1 MFESFGW
8 VVLGG
13 IPTLGTMEFAYR
25 MGKKAKTSQGK
36 KAVRPLTTAKLM
48 YLSTMIVLLAGMAA
62 LLAFTHLGPGD
73 YSVYTSASGFERSVL
88 STEVGQ
94 TIVVLG
100 ILCAIFGVFVA
111 GILARKTVEP
121 TQISRPVRWS
131 K

>member
-1 MFESFGW
+1 MELFESFGW

-25 MGKKAKTSQGK
+25 MGKNAKTSKEKQT
-36 KAVRPLTTAKLM
+36 VRQLTTPKLM
-48 YLSTMIVLLAGMAA
+48 YVPTMIVLLTGMAA
-62 LLAFTHLGPGD
+62 LLTFTHLGSGD
-73 YSVYTSASGFERSVL
+73 YSVDTSTSGSERSLL

-111 GILARKTVEP
+111 GVLARKTVEP
-121 TQISRPVRWS
+121 TQILRPVR
-131 K
+131 

>member
-1 MFESFGW
+1 MEMFESFGW

-25 MGKKAKTSQGK
+25 MGKKAKTSKEKQ
-36 KAVRPLTTAKLM
+36 AVRPLAKLM
-48 YLSTMIVLLAGMAA
+48 YLSSMIVLLAGMAA

-73 YSVYTSASGFERSVL
+73 YSVDTSASGSERSVL
-88 STEVGQ
+88 STEVGP

-111 GILARKTVEP
+111 GVLARKTVEP
-121 TQISRPVRWS
+121 TQISRLVR
-131 K
+131 

>member
-1 MFESFGW
+1 MEMFESFGW

-25 MGKKAKTSQGK
+25 IGKKANTCQGK

-73 YSVYTSASGFERSVL
+73 YSVYTSASGSERSVL

-111 GILARKTVEP
+111 GVLARKTVEP
-121 TQISRPVRWS
+121 TQISRPVR
-131 K
+131 

>member
-1 MFESFGW
+1 MEMFESFGW

-36 KAVRPLTTAKLM
+36 KAVLTLATPKLM
-48 YLSTMIVLLAGMAA
+48 YVSTMIVLLTGMAA
-62 LLAFTHLGPGD
+62 LLTFTHLGPGD
-73 YSVYTSASGFERSVL
+73 YSVYTSTSGSERSVL

-111 GILARKTVEP
+111 GVLARKTVES
-121 TQISRPVRWS
+121 TQISRPVR
-131 K
+131 

>member
-1 MFESFGW
+1 MEMFESFGW

-36 KAVRPLTTAKLM
+36 KAVRQFTTPKLM

-62 LLAFTHLGPGD
+62 LLASTHLGPGD
-73 YSVYTSASGFERSVL
+73 YSVYTSASGSESSVL

-100 ILCAIFGVFVA
+100 ILCAMFGVFVA
-111 GILARKTVEP
+111 GVLARKTVEP
-121 TQISRPVRWS
+121 TQISRPVR
-131 K
+131 

>member
-1 MFESFGW
+1 MEMFESFGW

-36 KAVRPLTTAKLM
+36 KAVRTLATPKLM
-48 YLSTMIVLLAGMAA
+48 YVSTMIVLLTGMAA
-62 LLAFTHLGPGD
+62 LLTFTHLGPGD
-73 YSVYTSASGFERSVL
+73 YSVDTSTSGSERSVL

-111 GILARKTVEP
+111 GVLARKTVEP
-121 TQISRPVRWS
+121 TQISRPVR
-131 K
+131 

>member
-1 MFESFGW
+1 MEMFESFGW

-73 YSVYTSASGFERSVL
+73 YSVYTSASGSERSVL

-111 GILARKTVEP
+111 GVLARKTLEP
-121 TQISRPVRWS
+121 TQISRPVR
-131 K
+131 

>member
-1 MFESFGW
+1 MEMFESFGW

-36 KAVRPLTTAKLM
+36 KAILPLTTAKLM

-73 YSVYTSASGFERSVL
+73 YSVYTSTSGSESSVL

-94 TIVVLG
+94 IIVVLG
-100 ILCAIFGVFVA
+100 ILCAIFGVIVA
-111 GILARKTVEP
+111 GVLARKTVEP
-121 TQISRPVRWS
+121 TQISRPVR
-131 K
+131 

>member
-1 MFESFGW
+1 MEMFESFGW

-62 LLAFTHLGPGD
+62 L
-73 YSVYTSASGFERSVL
+73 
-88 STEVGQ
+88 
-94 TIVVLG
+94 
-100 ILCAIFGVFVA
+100 
-111 GILARKTVEP
+111 
-121 TQISRPVRWS
+121 
-131 K
+131 

>member
-13 IPTLGTMEFAYR
+13 IPTLGTMEFAYK
-25 MGKKAKTSQGK
+25 MGKKAKTSREKQ
-36 KAVRPLTTAKLM
+36 AVRPLATPKLI
-48 YLSTMIVLLAGMAA
+48 YLSTMIVLLSGMAA

-73 YSVYTSASGFERSVL
+73 YGVYTSPSVSERSVL

-111 GILARKTVEP
+111 GVLARKTVEP
-121 TQISRPVRWS
+121 TQISRPIR
-131 K
+131 